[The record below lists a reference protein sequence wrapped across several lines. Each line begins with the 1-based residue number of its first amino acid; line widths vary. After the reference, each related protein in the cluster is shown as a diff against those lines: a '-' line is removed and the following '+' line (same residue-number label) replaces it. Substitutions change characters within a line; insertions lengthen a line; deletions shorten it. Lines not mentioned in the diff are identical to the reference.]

1 MIRYGWERVK
11 MFAAQVEMLAGFL
24 SRGWPLE
31 KYFPLLDYSVL
42 SISPLTYHN
51 FVKEMQNYHNY
62 W

>member
-1 MIRYGWERVK
+1 

-31 KYFPLLDYSVL
+31 KYFPLLDYSVV